1 MESCQ
6 GGDCSRLLVDG
17 VEMRGGGAG
26 ASCICTD
33 LSYCKSDEGED
44 CSRMVVGVSPL

>member
-17 VEMRGGGAG
+17 VEMRGGGLVRAVFVLIYQ
-26 ASCICTD
+26 AIAN
-33 LSYCKSDEGED
+33 LMKVKL
-44 CSRMVVGVSPL
+44 VVGRW

>member
-17 VEMRGGGAG
+17 VEMRGGG
-26 ASCICTD
+26 
-33 LSYCKSDEGED
+33 YCKSDEGED

>member
-17 VEMRGGGAG
+17 VEMRGGLVRAVFVLIYQ
-26 ASCICTD
+26 AIAN
-33 LSYCKSDEGED
+33 LMKVKI
-44 CSRMVVGVSPL
+44 VVGWW

>member
-17 VEMRGGGAG
+17 VEMRGGAG

-33 LSYCKSDEGED
+33 LSSYCKSDEGED